1 MFSDLR
7 NDQRI
12 IVYVGGKLTYNGLV
26 ENLDVNISCAD
37 FYLLDNVEDADVIAI
52 L

>member
-1 MFSDLR
+1 MFNDLR

-12 IVYVGGKLTYNGLV
+12 IVYVNGKLAYNGLV
-26 ENLDVNISCAD
+26 ENLDVDISCAD
-37 FYLLDNVEDADVIAI
+37 FYLLDNVEEADIIAI